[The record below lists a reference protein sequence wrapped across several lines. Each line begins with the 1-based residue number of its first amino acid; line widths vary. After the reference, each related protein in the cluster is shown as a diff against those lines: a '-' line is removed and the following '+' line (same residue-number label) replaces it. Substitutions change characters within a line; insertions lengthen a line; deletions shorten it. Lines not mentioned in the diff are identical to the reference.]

1 MPQQGPPSAWR
12 IGRRRLAPA
21 ALAPALLT
29 LAAPEARAQARD
41 LTVVSWGGA
50 YQDVQREVFFR
61 PFQRATNGRLLEETW
76 DGGMDSLRDRSRT
89 ARWDLVQLEGDEL
102 LLGCEEGLLE
112 RIAPE
117 DVGGAER
124 YLPGA
129 LTRCGVGN
137 ILYGF
142 VLSYR
147 RGGVAP
153 EGWADFFDTARFPGP
168 RGMRR
173 GAKTT
178 LEIALLGAGMAPEA
192 VYPALA
198 TDEGLARAFRR
209 LDAIRPAIRWWDQGS
224 EPPRALAA
232 GEVTMAVAYNGRI
245 DAANR
250 EDSADLGIV
259 WAGQLLAQDSWAILR
274 GSPNRERALAFLR
287 FAGDPVVQAGLPPRI
302 PYGVT
307 ARGAESGLPD
317 DVLANLPT
325 APDNARDALR
335 VDDAFWRANLDRLER
350 RFSAWAAGGPGR

>member
-1 MPQQGPPSAWR
+1 MPQQGTPSAWR
-12 IGRRRLAPA
+12 IGRRRLAPV
-21 ALAPALLT
+21 ALA
-29 LAAPEARAQARD
+29 LAATARSARAQARD

-50 YQDVQREVFFR
+50 YQDAQREAFFR
-61 PFQRATNGRLLEETW
+61 PFQRATGGRLLEETW
-76 DGGMDSLRDRSRT
+76 DGGMESLRDASRT
-89 ARWDLVQLEGDEL
+89 ARWDLVQVEGDEL
-102 LLGCEEGLLE
+102 LLGCQEGLLE
-112 RIAPE
+112 PIPADE
-117 DVGGAER
+117 VGGADH
-124 YLPGA
+124 YVPGA
-129 LTRCGVGN
+129 LARCGVGN

-153 EGWADFFDTARFPGP
+153 GGWGDFFDTARFHGP

-178 LEIALLGAGMAPEA
+178 LEIALLGDGMAPEA

-198 TDEGLARAFRR
+198 TEEGVARAFRR
-209 LDAIRPAIRWWDQGS
+209 LDAIRPDIRWWDQGS
-224 EPPRALAA
+224 EPPRALSA

-259 WAGQLLAQDSWAILR
+259 WSGQLLAQDSWAILK
-274 GSPNRERALAFLR
+274 GSPNRQRALAFLR
-287 FAGDPVVQAGLPPRI
+287 FVGDPAVQAGLPPRI

-307 ARGAESGLPD
+307 AKGAEDGLPD

-325 APDNARDALR
+325 APDNARGALR
-335 VDDAFWRANLDRLER
+335 VDDAFWHANLDRLER
-350 RFSAWAAGGPGR
+350 RFAAWANSGPGR